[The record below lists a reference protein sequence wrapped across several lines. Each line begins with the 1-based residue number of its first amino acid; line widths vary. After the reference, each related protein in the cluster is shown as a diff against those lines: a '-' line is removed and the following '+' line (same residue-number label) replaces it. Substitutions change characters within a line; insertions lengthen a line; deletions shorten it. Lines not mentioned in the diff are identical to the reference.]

1 MEGKKL
7 TRPQN
12 NKMLAGVCAGIAN
25 YFGLDP
31 TLIRVAY
38 ALLTVFTA
46 FAGVIVYLLLW
57 IIISEEQKHTTMS
70 KVETIGGA
78 GYTAGELIRL
88 LINHPDVEIRFI
100 NSSSN
105 AGNKITDVHEG
116 LYGETDL
123 VFTDELPLDEIDVLF
138 FCTAHGDTRKF
149 MESHNLPEEL
159 KIIDLSMDY
168 RIASED
174 HDFVYGLP
182 ELNRRTIC
190 HSKHIANPGC
200 FATCI
205 QLALL
210 PLAKHLMLKGD
221 ITVNAIT
228 GSTGAGV
235 KPGATT
241 HFSWRN
247 NNLSIYKP
255 FTHQHLPEIRQSL
268 KQLQNSFDADITF
281 IPYRGDFA
289 RGIFATTIVKT
300 KVELPEIVKMYEE
313 YYAEDSFVH
322 IVEKS
327 IDLKQVVNTN
337 KCLIHLEK
345 HEDKLLIVSCIDNLL
360 KGASGQA
367 VHNMNLMFNLEETVG
382 LRLKPSAF

>member
-1 MEGKKL
+1 MIK
-7 TRPQN
+7 
-12 NKMLAGVCAGIAN
+12 AGI
-25 YFGLDP
+25 
-31 TLIRVAY
+31 
-38 ALLTVFTA
+38 
-46 FAGVIVYLLLW
+46 
-57 IIISEEQKHTTMS
+57 
-70 KVETIGGA
+70 IGGA

-88 LINHPDVEIRFI
+88 LLNHPDVEIAFI

-123 VFTDELPLDEIDVLF
+123 VFTDELPLDTIDVLF
-138 FCTAHGDTRKF
+138 FCTAHGDTKKF
-149 MESHNLPEEL
+149 MESHNVPEDL

-168 RIASED
+168 RIKSDD

-190 HSKHIANPGC
+190 QSKHV
-200 FATCI
+200 I
-205 QLALL
+205 QLGLL
-210 PLAKHLMLKGD
+210 PLAKHLLLNDDVM
-221 ITVNAIT
+221 VNAIT

-235 KPGATT
+235 KPGATSHFSWRNNNLGAT
-241 HFSWRN
+241 SHFSWRN

-255 FTHQHLPEIRQSL
+255 FSHQHVPEIKQSL
-268 KQLQNSFDADITF
+268 KQLQNSFHSEIDF

-289 RGIFATTIVKT
+289 RGIFATIVVKT
-300 KVELPEIVKMYEE
+300 KVELEEIVKMYEE
-313 YYAEDSFVH
+313 YYAEDSFTH
-322 IVEKS
+322 IVDKN

-345 HEDKLLIVSCIDNLL
+345 HGDKLLIISCIDN
-360 KGASGQA
+360 SGQA

-382 LRLKPSAF
+382 LKLKPSAF